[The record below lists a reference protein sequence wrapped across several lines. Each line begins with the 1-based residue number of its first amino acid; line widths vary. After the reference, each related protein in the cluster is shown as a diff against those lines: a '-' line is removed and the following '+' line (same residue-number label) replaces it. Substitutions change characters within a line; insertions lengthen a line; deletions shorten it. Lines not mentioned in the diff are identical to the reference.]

1 MSAPRRLDFDALV
14 VGAGMVGAASAA
26 LLASEPELSGWRIG
40 LLDPAPRL
48 QPSDDR
54 IDLRVSALSRG
65 SERLLR
71 SCGAWSALEAQA
83 SPYADMLVWDAS
95 GRADGPE
102 ALRFSA
108 AELAEPNLG
117 HIVENLRVQAALL
130 DALDSGGRV
139 TRLSS
144 ELATLDLG
152 EHAVR
157 VSCADGRRLECGLLV
172 GADGAASRVR
182 ELLGIDRS
190 GAAYPQQAVVAH
202 LRSERPHR
210 ATAYQRFLPGGPLAL
225 LPLRDGRVSLV
236 WTVPAAEAAELV
248 ACEPV
253 EFGLQV
259 SAASDRVLGALEL
272 DSPRGAFPL
281 SVWSARE
288 YCRERCVLVG
298 DAAHTV
304 HPLAGQGVNLG
315 LLDAATLAQ
324 VLGDAVEAGDEAS
337 ERRVLRRY
345 ERWRRSENALMQ
357 ALTDGI
363 NQLFGV
369 PGLTPAAMRRT
380 GLALVAGGAP
390 LRRRLAEHALGTVGD
405 LPRRVLSAV

>member
-1 MSAPRRLDFDALV
+1 
-14 VGAGMVGAASAA
+14 
-26 LLASEPELSGWRIG
+26 
-40 LLDPAPRL
+40 
-48 QPSDDR
+48 
-54 IDLRVSALSRG
+54 
-65 SERLLR
+65 
-71 SCGAWSALEAQA
+71 
-83 SPYADMLVWDAS
+83 
-95 GRADGPE
+95 
-102 ALRFSA
+102 
-108 AELAEPNLG
+108 
-117 HIVENLRVQAALL
+117 
-130 DALDSGGRV
+130 
-139 TRLSS
+139 
-144 ELATLDLG
+144 
-152 EHAVR
+152 
-157 VSCADGRRLECGLLV
+157 
-172 GADGAASRVR
+172 
-182 ELLGIDRS
+182 
-190 GAAYPQQAVVAH
+190 
-202 LRSERPHR
+202 
-210 ATAYQRFLPGGPLAL
+210 
-225 LPLRDGRVSLV
+225 
-236 WTVPAAEAAELV
+236 VPAAEAAELV

>member
-1 MSAPRRLDFDALV
+1 LNAPRRLDFDALV

-26 LLASEPELSGWRIG
+26 LLASEPALSGWRIG
-40 LLDPAPRL
+40 LLDPAPRP
-48 QPSDDR
+48 QPSEDR
-54 IDLRVSALSRG
+54 IDLRVSALSRA

-71 SCGAWSALEAQA
+71 SCGAWTALEAHA
-83 SPYADMLVWDAS
+83 SPYAEMCVWDAS
-95 GRADGPE
+95 GRAAGPE

-108 AELAEPNLG
+108 AELAEPDLG

-130 DALDSGGRV
+130 DVLEGGGRV
-139 TRLSS
+139 TRLAS
-144 ELATLDLG
+144 ELATLEIG
-152 EHAVR
+152 EHSVR
-157 VSCADGRRLECGLLV
+157 VACADGRRFECGLLV
-172 GADGAASRVR
+172 GADGASSRVR
-182 ELLGIDRS
+182 ELLEIGRS

-236 WTVPAAEAAELV
+236 WTVPTADAAALA
-248 ACEPV
+248 ACEPA

-259 SAASDRVLGALEL
+259 SEASDRVLGTLQL

-324 VLGDAVEAGDEAS
+324 VLGEAVEAGEDAS

-369 PGLTPAAMRRT
+369 PGLTSAAVRRT

-405 LPRRVLSAV
+405 VPRRVARAV